1 MSLLRVSKLSKDYGH
16 ERGIYDLTFQVEKG
30 EAFGL
35 MGPVGSGKTTA
46 MKILMGFMRQDQGR
60 CAIAGR
66 DCYKRSEE
74 IKKVVGYL
82 PEDPKFADDMTGLSM
97 IKFQA
102 ELRRKKGLE
111 RAFLLSDRLGINL
124 HQKIETMTADI
135 KQKLA
140 VICALWYD
148 PPVYFLDQ
156 PMRRLD
162 RVGQNRL
169 IELLLEEK
177 ERGKT
182 ILIASHAF
190 EDLERI
196 CDRVAVLKEG
206 RMIALKEIGDLRYS
220 KRKAHVIVFQTEQ
233 EAIRFS
239 KQEEFFV
246 SNLEG
251 CRLTVSMDGEMKPL
265 LKRLLDYQVDTI
277 EPQIRDL
284 EEAFIYYYG
293 GGKLD

>member
-46 MKILMGFMRQDQGR
+46 MKILMGFMRQDRGR

-74 IKKVVGYL
+74 IKKIIGYL

-124 HQKIETMTADI
+124 HQKIETMTADA

-148 PPVYFLDQ
+148 PPLYFLDQ

-162 RVGQNRL
+162 RVGQNRVT
-169 IELLLEEK
+169 ELLLEEK
-177 ERGKT
+177 MRGKT

-206 RMIALKEIGDLRYS
+206 RMIAVSYTHLS
-220 KRKAHVIVFQTEQ
+220 
-233 EAIRFS
+233 FS
-239 KQEEFFV
+239 RWSV
-246 SNLEG
+246 RGN
-251 CRLTVSMDGEMKPL
+251 
-265 LKRLLDYQVDTI
+265 I
-277 EPQIRDL
+277 I
-284 EEAFIYYYG
+284 
-293 GGKLD
+293 